1 MIQKFTW
8 RLILYNKHLMSW
20 TNVLMLS
27 TNKFHMVLLF
37 LLHKCHKLNRLWNPI
52 RIVFEEISLKL
63 RSSQS
68 STSWRNTASTG
79 LTPGRLDCQWWGNR
93 EANSC
98 TQLSIHWSG
107 EHGQSRKKINSYNSS
122 CVSTTLRSLQH
133 SGSTW
138 QPATQSETKLCSQ
151 KQSAI
156 NEVWLIATPVF
167 HCL

>member
-138 QPATQSETKLCSQ
+138 QPATQSKTKMCSQ